1 MNLALA
7 INHGE
12 NVMEFTP
19 SWLPISVTA
28 VLALSGG
35 P

>member
-1 MNLALA
+1 MNAALA

-12 NVMEFTP
+12 NVMAFTP
-19 SWLPISVTA
+19 LLGPTSVTA
-28 VLALSGG
+28 FLVLSGA

>member
-1 MNLALA
+1 MNSALA

-19 SWLPISVTA
+19 SLRLISVTA
-28 VLALSGG
+28 FFALSGG